1 MSVIPRLNRL
11 FKEDG
16 KCFQIAVDHGLFNG
30 YELLS
35 GVEDIGNVLDLAVA
49 AGVDALLMS
58 PGQARHLQAKRAHPK
73 PALVMR
79 ADVSNAYD
87 TRMPDYAFNQCIDSQ
102 LEQALRLDAAAIVL
116 NLFYCEDDPGISQHS
131 LQNVAEL
138 RGACESY
145 GMPLMV
151 EPLVL
156 ESDEDRGGYRV
167 SSAFEKVVALH
178 RQAAE
183 MGVHVIKSDPTDR
196 PEDYGQLVNL
206 VGGVPLLP
214 RGGGKVNDRE
224 ILNRTYQ
231 MLQAGASGVVY
242 GRNIFQ
248 HPNPLRM
255 AAAIHALVHEA
266 ASLEDA
272 LSRLEG

>member
-1 MSVIPRLNRL
+1 
-11 FKEDG
+11 
-16 KCFQIAVDHGLFNG
+16 
-30 YELLS
+30 
-35 GVEDIGNVLDLAVA
+35 
-49 AGVDALLMS
+49 
-58 PGQARHLQAKRAHPK
+58 
-73 PALVMR
+73 
-79 ADVSNAYD
+79 
-87 TRMPDYAFNQCIDSQ
+87 
-102 LEQALRLDAAAIVL
+102 
-116 NLFYCEDDPGISQHS
+116 
-131 LQNVAEL
+131 
-138 RGACESY
+138 
-145 GMPLMV
+145 
-151 EPLVL
+151 
-156 ESDEDRGGYRV
+156 
-167 SSAFEKVVALH
+167 
-178 RQAAE
+178 

-231 MLQAGASGVVY
+231 MLQTGASGVVY